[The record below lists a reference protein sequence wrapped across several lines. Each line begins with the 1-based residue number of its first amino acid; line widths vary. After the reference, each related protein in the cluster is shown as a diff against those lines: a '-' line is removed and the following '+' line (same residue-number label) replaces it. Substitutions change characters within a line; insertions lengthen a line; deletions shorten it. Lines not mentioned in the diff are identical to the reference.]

1 MKNLPA
7 NAGDAGDASLIP
19 GLRRSPGE
27 ENGSPLQYPCLEKSM
42 ERGAWWAVDSLPTE
56 LPGSTVDTT
65 EQLNNDSVVRG
76 AGKTGV
82 LERPK
87 AVMGQRH

>member
-7 NAGDAGDASLIP
+7 NAGDTGDASLIP
-19 GLRRSPGE
+19 ELRRSPGE
-27 ENGSPLQYPCLEKSM
+27 ENGSPLQYLCLENSM

-56 LPGSTVDTT
+56 LPESTVDTP
-65 EQLNNDSVVRG
+65 EQLNNDSMVRG

-82 LERPK
+82 CSRPK
-87 AVMGQRH
+87 AVLGHRQ

>member
-1 MKNLPA
+1 
-7 NAGDAGDASLIP
+7 
-19 GLRRSPGE
+19 
-27 ENGSPLQYPCLEKSM
+27 M

>member
-7 NAGDAGDASLIP
+7 NAGDTGDASLIP

-27 ENGSPLQYPCLEKSM
+27 ENGSPLQYLCLETSM
-42 ERGAWWAVDSLPTE
+42 KRGAWWAVDSLPTE
-56 LPGSTVDTT
+56 LPGSTVDTP

-76 AGKTGV
+76 GGKTGV
-82 LERPK
+82 CSRPK
-87 AVMGQRH
+87 AVLGPRQ